1 MVICG
6 AVLRLLQENKEY
18 LIHWRVADNHML
30 LLGQA
35 AGSAFNILFKGGA
48 GSAVDSVI
56 PALLAGLEG
65 DPKQASQALE
75 GLRVILGVRPQT
87 LSSMVRGSA
96 CCRCASSC

>member
-1 MVICG
+1 MF
-6 AVLRLLQENKEY
+6 
-18 LIHWRVADNHML
+18 DNHSL
-30 LLGQA
+30 VLGQA

-65 DPKQASQALE
+65 DSKQASQALE

-87 LSSMVRGSA
+87 LSSMVRGRSPQMQCNLLLLELWLSVIRKRA
-96 CCRCASSC
+96 HS

>member
-1 MVICG
+1 MS
-6 AVLRLLQENKEY
+6 AAE
-18 LIHWRVADNHML
+18 
-30 LLGQA
+30 QA

-65 DPKQASQALE
+65 ESHQASQALE

-87 LSSMVRGSA
+87 LGSMVRTHIGGIGFHLLPSVQDQ
-96 CCRCASSC
+96 SV